1 MVPGEQKDGL
11 LLKLQSRGFR
21 LINNLTIYN
30 MALIED
36 QPLPTTIEDVN
47 IAAFTPDINKVT
59 SQFAEFYGAPS
70 AATTPA
76 GPGAL
81 PLPVAVPGF
90 SGPTQTITG
99 PSGDQFS
106 VGPTGIT
113 PLTPSVA
120 SPAAAA
126 VSAGAAPFDINAFME
141 SSVPS
146 VDPNAYATA
155 LEQQLATLGE
165 TEDFVAGELAG
176 ETVRRESEIQDEL
189 AIQQASLESMY
200 APRYDEVERGL
211 LRAQESA
218 AFGSAAAGSV
228 RGSRAA
234 QKQVDLSQQAAKA
247 EQALAAEQGMQLR
260 LIEAE
265 LRGEPDAVL
274 DALKDRVSS
283 LSTTRQQLQ
292 TQMVLAEEELLGI
305 QATIAAEVQEKQLQ
319 MHLDNLAAQGLTMDP
334 FTGETITSLVGQ
346 EMKSN
351 LALQDAQTAE
361 IYAQLQQ
368 PDLQVEYFNDEMGN
382 TYANLVDL
390 KTGTLETIDLGRLN
404 PAQKWAIEAL
414 NAPVMSGYGGSG
426 GGTVAG
432 TGTGGADIEGIAK
445 QLMKDGETVGS
456 LYSSIK
462 SGGELSKELSGLGFS
477 SSQKEEIMKTMSGM
491 EKSEPSA
498 YYYGQALGEALPL
511 VDMANPFTAP
521 KTPPG
526 VPQLPATTQGLSNIF
541 SGLKG
546 FFGF

>member
-1 MVPGEQKDGL
+1 
-11 LLKLQSRGFR
+11 
-21 LINNLTIYN
+21 

-76 GPGAL
+76 GPGA
-81 PLPVAVPGF
+81 PALPVAVPAF

-146 VDPNAYATA
+146 VDPNAYALA

-189 AIQQASLESMY
+189 AIQQASLEAMY
-200 APRYDEVERGL
+200 APRYDELERGL

-234 QKQVDLSQQAAKA
+234 QKQVDLSQQAAQA

-319 MHLDNLAAQGLTMDP
+319 MHLDYLADRGLTMDP
-334 FTGETITSLVGQ
+334 FTGETVTSLVGQ

-390 KTGTLETIDLGRLN
+390 KTGTLETIELGRLN
-404 PAQKWAIEAL
+404 AAQKWAIEAL

-426 GGTVAG
+426 GTV
-432 TGTGGADIEGIAK
+432 TEGLDLDDVAK
-445 QLMKDGETVGS
+445 ALIKEGETIGS

-462 SGGELSKELSGLGFS
+462 SGGELSKELSSMGLT
-477 SSQKEEIMKTMSGM
+477 SSQKEEVMNTMFEMEKTMS
-491 EKSEPSA
+491 SS
-498 YYYGQALGEALPL
+498 YYDVKATTEALKEGVGNL
-511 VDMANPFTAP
+511 AGMYGNVLAP
-521 KTPPG
+521 YAKDVSLG
-526 VPQLPATTQGLSNIF
+526 DAA
-541 SGLKG
+541 KG
-546 FFGF
+546 FFGGLFGF